1 MPKFLA
7 PLALRMRNASKS
19 CSVVMPYLESPGLSM
34 MPLASWNSPPGL
46 KRQLTVSGMGPATF
60 SKNSMWLMSSKFTMA
75 PSSRAL
81 AKSAAGVSLLENMI
95 WWPVMPRASAIMSS
109 V

>member
-7 PLALRMRNASKS
+7 PLALSRENASKS

-34 MPLASWNSPPGL
+34 MPLASWNRPPGL

-60 SKNSMWLMSSKFTMA
+60 SKKSMWLMSSKFTRA

-81 AKSAAGVSLLENMI
+81 AKSAAGVSFEENMI
-95 WWPVMPRASAIMSS
+95 CWPVMPRAWAIWSS

>member
-7 PLALRMRNASKS
+7 PLALSWENASKS

-34 MPLASWNSPPGL
+34 MPLASWNRPPGL
-46 KRQLTVSGMGPATF
+46 KRQLTVSGMGPATL
-60 SKNSMWLMSSKFTMA
+60 SKNSMWLMSSKLTMA
-75 PSSRAL
+75 PSLRAF

-95 WWPVMPRASAIMSS
+95 CCPVMPTASAIMSS